1 MLVGWVDLI
10 RRPFAKRNDFASV
23 DARNYPKN
31 SKTYEMIT
39 SPPTT
44 YVIPKTPDP
53 LVKSPRPEEQ
63 HDEGMTS
70 PLPNSPPS
78 PSSQYTNDYFNNN
91 NNHNDNHTKEPGSRR
106 SRQLSFCLP
115 PEADYKSPKL
125 SFSTPRPP
133 PSSAGRSFIFPKETH
148 HARFQFHQ
156 HQNPQ
161 MVVGR
166 TTTTSPGPRRPFS
179 PPQTT
184 AAARRRESG
193 GSSTFESASAYEWD
207 PTTTYAPPSTG
218 TSSRVR
224 SPSSYYGGVE
234 AM

>member
-44 YVIPKTPDP
+44 YVVPKTPDP

-63 HDEGMTS
+63 HDEGMKS

-78 PSSQYTNDYFNNN
+78 PSSQYTNDYFDNN
-91 NNHNDNHTKEPGSRR
+91 NNHNHTKEPGSRR
-106 SRQLSFCLP
+106 SPQLSFYLP

-133 PSSAGRSFIFPKETH
+133 PPSSSSAGRSFFSPKDTH

-161 MVVGR
+161 TVG
-166 TTTTSPGPRRPFS
+166 RRPFS
-179 PPQTT
+179 PPQTTT

-193 GSSTFESASAYEWD
+193 GSSTCESAYEWD
-207 PTTTYAPPSTG
+207 PTTTYAPPGTS